1 MKTKF
6 QWRLTS
12 ASTTLSAAAG
22 TKARTLQLSLI
33 ATAMIALG
41 AIASPAFAD
50 TPRSEWRRDTREI
63 RQDQREL
70 RGDYRELAED
80 RADYQR
86 ARARGDV
93 IGMFRERM
101 EIRQDKQEI
110 RRDRAELRH
119 DLRERRQ
126 DARAYQHHDGRNSHA
141 GYWNHGQRAS
151 WGEQR
156 HDNRVAFRQDRQEH
170 RQDLRETRRDNRP
183 EHAQPVQAQR
193 VGWQAPGHQQTN
205 PAASAQQN
213 NGRHLGWQQGR
224 GNRHGD

>member
-1 MKTKF
+1 MKT
-6 QWRLTS
+6 
-12 ASTTLSAAAG
+12 
-22 TKARTLQLSLI
+22 RTLQLSLI
-33 ATAMIALG
+33 ATAMLALS

-50 TPRSEWRRDTREI
+50 TPRSEWRQDTREI

-93 IGMFRERM
+93 VGMFRERM

-110 RRDRAELRH
+110 LRDQAELRH
-119 DLRERRQ
+119 DLRDRRQ
-126 DARAYQHHDGRNSHA
+126 DARAYQNHDGRNRHA
-141 GYWNHGQRAS
+141 GYWNQGQRGS

-170 RQDLRETRRDNRP
+170 RQEFRETRRDNRP
-183 EHAQPVQAQR
+183 EQTQAAQAQR
-193 VGWQAPGHQQTN
+193 VNWQAPGRQQ
-205 PAASAQQN
+205 SAQATSTPQN
-213 NGRHLGWQQGR
+213 NGRHSGGQQGR
-224 GNRHGD
+224 GSSRGS